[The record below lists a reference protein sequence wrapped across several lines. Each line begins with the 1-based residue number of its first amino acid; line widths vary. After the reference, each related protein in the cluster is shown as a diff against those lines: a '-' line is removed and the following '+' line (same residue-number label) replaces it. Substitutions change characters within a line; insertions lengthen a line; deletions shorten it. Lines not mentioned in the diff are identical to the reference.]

1 MARDLNVNR
10 KTVDSD
16 QYVYREERDLSK
28 TRVDWGAISKD
39 LTKTITD
46 IRDDRQSRKDE
57 LDKAQTESMNQL
69 AEFDQYNNKSL
80 NESVLEGSEWSKN
93 ALSEQYDLMR
103 RGLITPSEYKRYE
116 QRTKD
121 SFGALKGNLDN
132 FAKHYEEAA
141 LRVQNG
147 ESNIGEAAVNNSLSG
162 LANLGQYELSGNP
175 ATGELCY
182 IKTGNDP
189 ATGKPYDSKNPA
201 NQISLGVINAR
212 INQKM
217 NYVATSEAALGEVD
231 KLGEVIESTLL
242 NNQAVRSVED
252 WRQLED
258 SEEMM
263 DRMVGVITNSDAQKL
278 NILQEAGYTS
288 DDFTQN
294 PDVAA
299 DDPSK
304 ILMTP
309 NPDKS
314 GGFIFEFNEE
324 QEAQIEKNARLALEA
339 QIDKKIKTVKGFAEQ
354 KQSSIEAAQEINLD
368 EGRGYFNSLR
378 DFITAEGTTA
388 NSGAQNL
395 VNEFNKGL
403 KEGEK
408 PYQQVKRVVDADGN
422 IISFELTRE
431 DGEPLPVNVEGL
443 STVDAMR
450 ELWAAATPTG
460 AMKWE
465 TLLREDPTILNN
477 FPEEY
482 GTGEASGQGQLDE
495 YGVTDINSTREV
507 LDGKSPLKYIQGKL
521 GGTLASE
528 TDPET
533 QVKEVY
539 ENVISAVLP
548 SQMFDDLQGSE
559 GIKVSVNGKNVII
572 QVGESSST
580 IKDAWGG
587 GTQDYTIDQ
596 LQVIEDVIATER
608 KRLKDKRAGRTSSP
622 PPMSHADWL
631 AANPGGTFAEYQ
643 DYVNSL

>member
-189 ATGKPYDSKNPA
+189 ATGKPYDSKNPS

-231 KLGEVIESTLL
+231 KLGEVVDAKVLKQQGVKTM
-242 NNQAVRSVED
+242 ED
-252 WRQLED
+252 WRLLEN

-314 GGFIFEFNEE
+314 GGFIFEFNDE
-324 QEAQIEKNARLALEA
+324 QTALIETDARLAIEAQISQKAGFTKGFDPDSPSKAGARKEQSSSFGYIDQTMEVITGDNTEFNSAASSLKTAWDKANPDNPMDEDKPIDRSTDPNYILVNYANGEVEKIAKFELDAKGNQILNEDGQPIPVADELLVQNLLTKVAPVTGSTQGLMDEYIQENPDGLVDRGGREETTSYQGTGDKTIEDTSLGNKMILVEGSPMNVGDRLLAISQQEGSDEEQLAEYTTVINSILSSELKDITANFEVSSEDITTGVGNRNFITVTIDGVPTEIEFDTVDDSAKLQSEVQKAINAAK
-339 QIDKKIKTVKGFAEQ
+339 KKIRDKRSK
-354 KQSSIEAAQEINLD
+354 SSTSN
-368 EGRGYFNSLR
+368 
-378 DFITAEGTTA
+378 
-388 NSGAQNL
+388 NSG
-395 VNEFNKGL
+395 
-403 KEGEK
+403 
-408 PYQQVKRVVDADGN
+408 
-422 IISFELTRE
+422 
-431 DGEPLPVNVEGL
+431 
-443 STVDAMR
+443 
-450 ELWAAATPTG
+450 
-460 AMKWE
+460 
-465 TLLREDPTILNN
+465 
-477 FPEEY
+477 
-482 GTGEASGQGQLDE
+482 
-495 YGVTDINSTREV
+495 
-507 LDGKSPLKYIQGKL
+507 GK
-521 GGTLASE
+521 
-528 TDPET
+528 
-533 QVKEVY
+533 V
-539 ENVISAVLP
+539 
-548 SQMFDDLQGSE
+548 
-559 GIKVSVNGKNVII
+559 
-572 QVGESSST
+572 
-580 IKDAWGG
+580 
-587 GTQDYTIDQ
+587 
-596 LQVIEDVIATER
+596 
-608 KRLKDKRAGRTSSP
+608 RT
-622 PPMSHADWL
+622 
-631 AANPGGTFAEYQ
+631 
-643 DYVNSL
+643 